1 MFAFSLVVFRETLEA
16 FLITAVLLSLAKK
29 FKLENGF
36 KIIISAVIAALF
48 LTFLLLSFGSFG
60 GITIKNVIDEEAW
73 EKVEGFLYIFSFG
86 FLTYVV
92 FWLHKHFVKQRAKA
106 IFENHASIKKGA
118 LFSVFIFT
126 FISVFREGFEIFLS
140 TLPIL
145 LTANLISIF
154 SAFAFGSIFSF
165 LAFLLVYKAS
175 SFISIKHVLN
185 LNSFLL
191 VLFAAGLLVRGIHEL
206 TDTSILPHL
215 WQDIN
220 LTTGFLPEK
229 TNFFGDILY
238 SVFGF
243 KNYFTFL
250 EAFSYILYLS
260 FMSFYF
266 AKKA

>member
-36 KIIISAVIAALF
+36 RTIIIAVMTAMF
-48 LTFLLLSFGSFG
+48 LTFLLLLFGSLSGATMRNF
-60 GITIKNVIDEEAW
+60 IDEESW
-73 EKVEGFLYIFSFG
+73 EKIEGFLYIFSFV
-86 FLTYVV
+86 FLTYVI
-92 FWLHKHFVKQRAKA
+92 FWLHKHFVKQRAKT
-106 IFENHASIKKGA
+106 IFKNHASIKKGT
-118 LFSVFIFT
+118 LLSVFVFT

-145 LTANLISIF
+145 LTENF
-154 SAFAFGSIFSF
+154 SNILTAFFSGSFLSF
-165 LAFLLVYKAS
+165 LAFFLVYKAS
-175 SFISIKHVLN
+175 SFVSIKHVLN
-185 LNSFLL
+185 INSFLL

-206 TDTSILPHL
+206 TDTNIFPHL
-215 WQDIN
+215 LQNVN
-220 LTTGFLPEK
+220 LTIGFLPEK

-238 SVFGF
+238 SIFGF

-250 EAFSYILYLS
+250 EASSYVLYLS
-260 FMSFYF
+260 SMSFYF